1 MSRPK
6 LTIISFNFFS
16 LPALFREATTEFTVD
31 ARSLTKKGGD
41 HIKAQVRN
49 PSGALTDCIVTD
61 KADGT
66 YGIEYTPFEN
76 GKKLIKKQLPLS
88 AVDVKK
94 GVMNRFMCLVVQMI
108 DMLTSL

>member
-1 MSRPK
+1 MTLGDESTK
-6 LTIISFNFFS
+6 INYLLYNDFFFFFS

-76 GKKLIKKQLPLS
+76 GKK
-88 AVDVKK
+88 
-94 GVMNRFMCLVVQMI
+94 
-108 DMLTSL
+108 